1 MASLAVQAPGRATSL
16 MGRRL
21 HNAVFSL
28 SAAQPASAVTKSSS
42 ATDSSSAAYSTSCS
56 CFSRSVTSAQIGHGL
71 RMVST
76 TASTWQHTVTMD
88 NLNPAIKTM
97 EYAVRGPLVIR
108 ATEIEKE
115 LQSGVKK
122 PFENVIKAN
131 IGDAHAMGNLPVTF
145 LRQVLAIVSYPELL
159 NSADMPEDAKDRARA
174 ILGGCKG
181 GSAGSYSD
189 SPGVEIIRRHVAEYI
204 EKRDGGIP
212 ADWQNVILCAG
223 ASEGIRAVMKLLTN
237 PNGGDG
243 EKRPGVMIPIPQYPL
258 YSASLAEYNMDQVGY
273 FLDEDKNWS
282 LDMAEIERAYN
293 AAASKCAVRAIVIIN
308 PGNPTGNVLSR
319 ANIEAVVKFAE
330 EKKLFVFADEVYQD
344 NVYADGC
351 KFHSFKKVMSEMG
364 APYNSMELASFMS
377 CSKGYM
383 GECGIRG
390 GYAEVVNM
398 EADVK
403 AMLMKSISAKLCP
416 TVIGQTCMDV
426 VVNPPRP
433 GEASYEEFA
442 AQKSYILSSLA
453 DRAKLVADSFN
464 SMEGFTCQ
472 VVQGAMYAF
481 PRLHLPA
488 KAVAKAKQ
496 MGQAPDVFYAFQLL
510 ENTGICIIPG
520 SGFGQRPDTYHF
532 RTTILPQKDA
542 LVSMLGRIKTF
553 HENFI
558 KEYAD

>member
-1 MASLAVQAPGRATSL
+1 MGMKILRKGLGVVTRNLFTSTNSMAP
-16 MGRRL
+16 
-21 HNAVFSL
+21 
-28 SAAQPASAVTKSSS
+28 
-42 ATDSSSAAYSTSCS
+42 
-56 CFSRSVTSAQIGHGL
+56 
-71 RMVST
+71 
-76 TASTWQHTVTMD
+76 TVVLD
-88 NLNPAIKTM
+88 NMNPCIKKM

-108 ATEIEKE
+108 ATAIEQE
-115 LQSGVKK
+115 LKDGVKK
-122 PFENVIKAN
+122 PFTSVIKAN
-131 IGDAHAMGNLPVTF
+131 IGDAHAMGNKPITF
-145 LRQVLAIVSYPELL
+145 IRQVLALITHPPLL
-159 NSADMPEDAKDRARA
+159 DSEDFPEDAKTRARA
-174 ILGGCKG
+174 ILAGCKG
-181 GSAGSYSD
+181 GSVGSYSD
-189 SPGVEIIRRHVAEYI
+189 SPGLEVIRRHVAEYI
-204 EKRDGGIP
+204 MERDGGIEC
-212 ADWQNVILCAG
+212 DWRNNILCAG
-223 ASEGIRAVMKLLTN
+223 ASEGIRGCLKLLTG
-237 PNGGDG
+237 PGTGT
-243 EKRPGVMIPIPQYPL
+243 RPGVMIPIPQYPL

-273 FLDEDKNWS
+273 YLDEDKNWS
-282 LDMAEIERAYN
+282 LDMAEIERAYK

-398 EADVK
+398 DADVK

-442 AQKSYILSSLA
+442 AQKSFILSSLA

-520 SGFGQRPDTYHF
+520 S
-532 RTTILPQKDA
+532 
-542 LVSMLGRIKTF
+542 
-553 HENFI
+553 
-558 KEYAD
+558 